1 MFFFFFFPLFGCKSP
16 IDRCAYVTMQKKN
29 RLHDPE
35 ESWSEGAGK
44 GSTVEQFPTQ
54 QVTTV
59 EVKKKKVGNK
69 MNKKKK
75 KKKTHILTTS
85 VTKYTL
91 FFWREGG
98 VSLTIL

>member
-1 MFFFFFFPLFGCKSP
+1 MSQCK
-16 IDRCAYVTMQKKN
+16 KKN

-75 KKKTHILTTS
+75 KHTHILTTS

-91 FFWREGG
+91 FFGGRG
-98 VSLTIL
+98 VSL